1 MFLLSLSGKSCN
13 SSPILFF
20 WTSRF
25 RRSLIKENI
34 RVNQEIR
41 AREVRLINHENQQ
54 VGVVALPEALRM
66 AVEAELDLV
75 EVAPEAKPPV
85 CKIVD
90 FKKVIYE
97 QKRRARESR
106 KRQKTIEVKEV
117 KMRPS
122 IDKHDYDTKI
132 QHARDFLDAGHKVK
146 VTFTYKG
153 REQVH
158 QARAQKLLE
167 QILTDLEEVGFQEG
181 ISRTGPKLTGLLLA
195 KKR

>member
-1 MFLLSLSGKSCN
+1 M
-13 SSPILFF
+13 
-20 WTSRF
+20 
-25 RRSLIKENI
+25 
-34 RVNQEIR
+34 NQEIR

>member
-1 MFLLSLSGKSCN
+1 M
-13 SSPILFF
+13 
-20 WTSRF
+20 
-25 RRSLIKENI
+25 
-34 RVNQEIR
+34 NQEIR

-54 VGVVALPEALRM
+54 VGVVQIADALRM
-66 AVEAELDLV
+66 AQEVELDLV
-75 EVAPEAKPPV
+75 EVAPDAKPPV

-97 QKRRARESR
+97 QKRKARESK

-122 IDKHDYDTKI
+122 IDKHDYETKI
-132 QHARDFLDAGHKVK
+132 NHARNFLEAGDKVK

-158 QARAQKLLE
+158 QDRAHKLLN
-167 QILTDLEEVGFQEG
+167 QIMTDLDDVAVQEAVN
-181 ISRTGPKLTGLLLA
+181 RMGPKLSSLMLA
-195 KKR
+195 RKIKHT

>member
-1 MFLLSLSGKSCN
+1 M
-13 SSPILFF
+13 
-20 WTSRF
+20 
-25 RRSLIKENI
+25 
-34 RVNQEIR
+34 NQEIR

-54 VGVVALPEALRM
+54 VGVVAIADALRM
-66 AVEAELDLV
+66 AQEVELDLV
-75 EVAPEAKPPV
+75 EVAPDAKPPV

-97 QKRRARESR
+97 QKRKARESK

-122 IDKHDYDTKI
+122 IDKHDYETKI
-132 QHARDFLDAGHKVK
+132 NHARAFLEAGDKVK

-158 QARAQKLLE
+158 QDRALKLLN
-167 QILTDLEEVGFQEG
+167 QIMIDLDDVAVQEAVN
-181 ISRTGPKLTGLLLA
+181 RMGPKLSSLMLSRKA
-195 KKR
+195 KAQVKGE